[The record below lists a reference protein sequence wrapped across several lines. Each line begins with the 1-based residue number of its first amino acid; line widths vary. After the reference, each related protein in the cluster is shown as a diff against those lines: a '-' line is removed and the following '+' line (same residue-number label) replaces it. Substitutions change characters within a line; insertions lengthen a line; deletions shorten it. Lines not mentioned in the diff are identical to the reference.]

1 MMCIPVSHSQICESV
16 SRKRIILG
24 YRSSEH
30 KPGGIEQMRKSTLVF
45 VAAFV
50 LAIACGG
57 ASTPDTVVRQAIDA
71 VVSGDGEALVGYL
84 SSDGIEALNGQVE
97 ELKAN
102 PEESA
107 SFLAMMG
114 IDVTAEEVE
123 NMDAGDMITWMLQS
137 ELMQAE
143 LPDFSTI
150 EIGEPVIEGEDA
162 LVPIVLEGES
172 EEVELVLEDGEWKL
186 SEMMGM

>member
-1 MMCIPVSHSQICESV
+1 M
-16 SRKRIILG
+16 K
-24 YRSSEH
+24 
-30 KPGGIEQMRKSTLVF
+30 KSTFVF
-45 VAAFV
+45 AAAFV

-57 ASTPDTVVRQAIDA
+57 ASTPDAVVRQAIDA

-84 SSDGIEALNGQVE
+84 SSEGIEALNGQVE

-107 SFLAMMG
+107 AFLAMMG
-114 IDVTAEEVE
+114 IDVTAEEIE

-143 LPDFSTI
+143 LPDFSTM

-162 LVPIVLEGES
+162 VVPIVLEGES
-172 EEVELVLEDGEWKL
+172 EEIELILENGEWKL
-186 SEMMGM
+186 GEMMGM